1 MNTGSIQE
9 LDAWL
14 REDGWGEVHSYWSA
28 LPQTPVKAVL
38 KIKTPMVL
46 AGLEWFEAVFKR
58 VDPSVGA
65 KLEFLKNYE
74 GKYFSEKM
82 EIIIPQPL
90 SWATAISSERLA
102 LNLIH
107 RASSVATA
115 TRELVEIARPH
126 GIQILDTRKTTP
138 GLRELE
144 KYAVRVGGGA
154 NHRFTQ
160 TDCFMIKDNHKEL
173 LGLKGA
179 VEFFKKLNQPYKTL
193 ITEIHGLSELET
205 ARSLGL
211 RFFMLDNFSSQ
222 DLSQACASKRQG
234 EFFEVSGG
242 INKATIYKF
251 LVKGVDALSVGKIT
265 QFPDAVDISFKFKP
279 E

>member
-1 MNTGSIQE
+1 MNTRSFQE

-14 REDGWGEVHSYWSA
+14 NEDGWGDVHSYWSA
-28 LPQTPVKAVL
+28 LPQTPVRAVL
-38 KIKTPMVL
+38 KIKSPLVL
-46 AGLEWFEAVFKR
+46 AGLDWFIAVFKR
-58 VDPSVGA
+58 VDPSIGSSLDFI
-65 KLEFLKNYE
+65 KKFE
-74 GKYFSEKM
+74 GHYFSEKS
-82 EIIIPQPL
+82 EITFPQSLPW
-90 SWATAISSERLA
+90 STVISSERLA

-107 RASSVATA
+107 RASAVATS
-115 TRELVEIARPH
+115 TRELVQIAEPH

-173 LGLKGA
+173 MGLEGA
-179 VEFFKKLNQPYKTL
+179 VAFFRKLNQPYKTL
-193 ITEIHGLSELET
+193 ITEIHDLSELEK

-211 RFFMLDNFSSQ
+211 NFFMLDNFSSA
-222 DLSQACASKRQG
+222 DILQACRSKRIG

-242 INKATIYKF
+242 INKSTIGNF
-251 LVKGVDALSVGKIT
+251 LIKGVDALSVGKIT
-265 QFPDAVDISFKFKP
+265 QFPDAVDISLKFKP

>member
-1 MNTGSIQE
+1 MDKGCFQE

-14 REDGWGEVHSYWSA
+14 REDGWGEVHSYWTS
-28 LPQTPVKAVL
+28 LPTTPIRAVL
-38 KIKTPMVL
+38 KIKSPLML
-46 AGLEWFEAVFKR
+46 AGLDWFRAVFEKI
-58 VDPSVGA
+58 DPSTNG
-65 KLEFLKNYE
+65 KLEFLKEFE
-74 GKYFSEKM
+74 GHHFSEKT
-82 EIIIPQPL
+82 EIKFPHTF
-90 SWATAISSERLA
+90 SWATAISGERLA

-115 TRELVEIARPH
+115 TRELVEIAKPH
-126 GIQILDTRKTTP
+126 GILILDTRKTTP

-144 KYAVRVGGGA
+144 KYAVTLAGGA

-160 TDCFMIKDNHKEL
+160 TDCFMIKDNHKDL
-173 LGLKGA
+173 MGLKGA
-179 VEFFKKLNQPYKTL
+179 VEFFRKLNQPYKTL
-193 ITEIHGLSELET
+193 ITEIHGLDELE
-205 ARSLGL
+205 AGRELGL
-211 RFFMLDNFSSQ
+211 RYFMLDNFTKS
-222 DLSQACASKRQG
+222 DLHKACASKKAG

-242 INKATIYKF
+242 INKQSIHDV

>member
-28 LPQTPVKAVL
+28 LPQTPVRAVL

-65 KLEFLKNYE
+65 KLQFLRSYE
-74 GKYFSEKM
+74 GKYFPEKM
-82 EIIIPQPL
+82 EIDFPQPL
-90 SWATAISSERLA
+90 SWSTAISSERLA

-144 KYAVRVGGGA
+144 KYAVRLGGGA

-173 LGLKGA
+173 MGLKGA
-179 VEFFKKLNQPYKTL
+179 VEFFKDLNQPYKTL
-193 ITEIHGLSELET
+193 ITEIHSLSELEM

-222 DLSQACASKRQG
+222 DLSEACGSKRQG

-242 INKATIYKF
+242 INKTTINKF

>member
-28 LPQTPVKAVL
+28 LPQTPVRAVL
-38 KIKTPMVL
+38 KIKSPMVL

-74 GKYFSEKM
+74 GKYFPEKM
-82 EIIIPQPL
+82 EITFPQPL
-90 SWATAISSERLA
+90 SWSTAISSERLA

-173 LGLKGA
+173 MGLKGA
-179 VEFFKKLNQPYKTL
+179 VEFFKNLNQPYKTL
-193 ITEIHGLSELET
+193 ITEIHSLSDLET

-211 RFFMLDNFSSQ
+211 RFFMLDNFSSR
-222 DLSQACASKRQG
+222 DLSEACVSKRHG

-242 INKATIYKF
+242 INKTTISKF